1 MKDILT
7 ILSIIFMVFCV
18 TCGIHEKKLKEAN
31 NAGYQAG
38 YTESYNSISNEY
50 EPKFTAQK
58 KEFQTKLNTLEKEY
72 QKKISKAKED
82 GLYKGKQDQ
91 LQSVNDSIDKNAE
104 KAQKSNKWNQ
114 VLYEVQ

>member
-82 GLYKGKQDQ
+82 GLAFTSAKIPSANFFASSFVRFTP
-91 LQSVNDSIDKNAE
+91 LPAALPV
-104 KAQKSNKWNQ
+104 
-114 VLYEVQ
+114 